1 MTTLR
6 LSPGLRTATFATCV
20 FALMALAPAVAGA
33 RTIQPLH
40 PDGVPQPNVASWF
53 YKRGHVINQPPKA
66 MASVTRGFV
75 TRRYRAP
82 DGRWVEITLSS
93 SFPDIP
99 ANRAAAQSFVDFL
112 STRVHNY
119 ELSSLKVFIGT
130 EAEVSGACGGGVG
143 VLACYSRG
151 QRRMF
156 VPDRDP
162 SGGGP
167 FTREYAVTHEYGHHI
182 AGMRNNFPFEALN
195 FGAKYWSSYMYVC
208 HRARKGLLAP
218 GNQGARYA
226 DDPGEGFA
234 DTYAHIH
241 YPSVIWQYAE
251 IMRPNAGA
259 LTAVRRDVLR
269 PWRAQRWRTLRGSG
283 THSFLFR
290 QALDGLYSFRMDG
303 PRSAEYDLEIHYRG
317 KVEDRTK
324 EAGSEDRMSA
334 IGCRPE
340 VPNAVFFLKVV
351 RKAGGGPYTLRVG
364 SPN

>member
-1 MTTLR
+1 LKR
-6 LSPGLRTATFATCV
+6 FPGLRAAISGACAFV
-20 FALMALAPAVAGA
+20 LMALAPAVAGA
-33 RTIQPLH
+33 RTIQPLN
-40 PDGVPQPNVASWF
+40 PNGVPRGNVASWF
-53 YKRGHVINQPPKA
+53 YKGGHVIDEPPKA

-75 TRRYRAP
+75 THRYQTR
-82 DGRWVEITLSS
+82 DGRSVEVTLSS
-93 SFPDIP
+93 SFPDSP
-99 ANRAAAQSFVDFL
+99 ANRAAAQTFVDFL
-112 STRVHNY
+112 DTRVHNY
-119 ELSSLKVFIGT
+119 ELSFLKVFIGT
-130 EAEVSGACGGGVG
+130 EAEVSGACGGGIG

-162 SGGGP
+162 EGGGP

-182 AGMRNNFPFEALN
+182 AGMRNNFPFLALN

-208 HRARKGLLAP
+208 DRARKGLLAP

-251 IMRPNAGA
+251 VMRPNAGSLA
-259 LTAVRRDVLR
+259 AVRRDVLS
-269 PWRAQRWRTLRGSG
+269 PWRVQHWQTLRSSG

-290 QALDGLYSFRMDG
+290 QHLDGLYSFRLNG

-317 KVEDRTK
+317 KVEDSTK
-324 EAGSEDRMSA
+324 DEGSHDRMSA

-340 VPNAVFFLKVV
+340 VPTAVFFLKVV
-351 RKAGGGPYTLRVG
+351 RKSGSGPYTVRVG